1 MSYIPNSYR
10 KFLATAAT
18 AAIVTSAV
26 APAANAAEETQA
38 FKDVNDDF
46 WAAVEIYSLAQAG
59 IINGYEDG
67 TFKPSQKIVRGQAAN
82 LLANTL
88 ELPTPENLKAFS
100 DVSEKSVYALGA
112 AATKEAGIFTGSNGK
127 FGAGDVLTREQMAS
141 VLVRAFG
148 LEATDEE
155 ITFTDWS
162 KVSNSHKENVK
173 ILAQNGI
180 TTGKEDGSFDPKSAV
195 NRATFATFLY
205 RAIMNSIEDDNFV
218 LSLMHTNDVH
228 SHLATAPKRVTAIKE
243 IRAENPDALLL
254 DAGDELTGTLYF
266 NEFKGQPEIEMM
278 NYMGYD
284 AMTFG
289 NHEFDQGSSA
299 EGHKALADFVKNA
312 KFPFVSSNV
321 DFSKDALFNG
331 VFHGDTITEDPKDGN
346 IYNGIV
352 KEINGEKVGIFG
364 LTTAE
369 TESISSPEKVTFED
383 YKAEA
388 EKAVEA
394 FEEQGINKII
404 AITHIGYDDNAAVD
418 NDFELAK
425 YVDGIDIIVGGHSH
439 TKLSEPT
446 VVEADEN
453 GKEKEATLIVQ
464 ASQYGEY
471 LGTLDVEFDE
481 EGAVLGYA
489 GELIDIKEKAEDAKA
504 VEMLKK
510 YADKVKEIEKV
521 ETGGTAVKALPNP
534 RQGEGSTVSV
544 RSNETELGNL
554 ITDAMLDKAK
564 EFNPETVIAVQNGG
578 GIRAAIDEGPITM
591 GEVLTTLSFGNTL
604 ATMKLSGAEILSTLE
619 NSVKDAPAE
628 FGGFLQVSGMK
639 FTYDSSKPAG
649 QRVVSVEV
657 EEKEG
662 EFTPLDEN
670 KMYTIATNAY
680 TAKGQE
686 GYEAF
691 GKAYQEGRVTDLG
704 FADWENLRDYVAKL
718 KTVDPQ
724 IEGRIVDVAA
734 PAAPAAN

>member
-18 AAIVTSAV
+18 AALVTSAV
-26 APAANAAEETQA
+26 APAVNAAEETKA
-38 FKDVNDDF
+38 FKDVNEDF
-46 WAAVEIYSLAQAG
+46 WAAVEIYSLAEAG
-59 IINGYEDG
+59 IINGYQDG

-148 LEATDEE
+148 LEATDED
-155 ITFTDWS
+155 ITFTDWN
-162 KVSNSHKENVK
+162 KVSDSHKENVK

-205 RAIMNSIEDDNFV
+205 RAILNSIEDDNFV

-228 SHLATAPKRVTAIKE
+228 SRMETAPKRVTAIKE

-266 NEFKGQPEIEMM
+266 NEFKGQAEIEFM

-321 DFSKDALFNG
+321 DFSKDALFDG
-331 VFHGDTITEDPKDGN
+331 VFHGDTITEEPKGGN

-369 TESISSPEKVTFED
+369 TESISSPDKITFEN
-383 YKAEA
+383 YKTEA

-418 NDFELAK
+418 NDLELAK

-439 TKLSEPT
+439 TKLEEPT
-446 VVEADEN
+446 VIEEDEN

-464 ASQYGEY
+464 AYQYGDY

-481 EGAVLGYA
+481 EGAVMGYA
-489 GELIDIKEKAEDAKA
+489 GELIDITKKEEDAKA

-510 YADKVKEIEKV
+510 YADKVKELEKV
-521 ETGGTAVKALPNP
+521 ETGGTAAKALPNP
-534 RQGEGSTVSV
+534 RLGEGSTVSV

-578 GIRAAIDEGPITM
+578 GIRAAIDQGPITL
-591 GEVLTTLSFGNTL
+591 GEVRTTLSYGNTL
-604 ATMKLSGAEILSTLE
+604 ATIKLSGAEILSTLE

-662 EFTPLDEN
+662 EFTPLDVN

-680 TAKGQE
+680 SAKGQE

-691 GKAYQEGRVTDLG
+691 GKAYKEGRVTDLG

-724 IEGRIVDVAA
+724 IEGRIVDVAT

>member
-26 APAANAAEETQA
+26 APAANAAEETKS
-38 FKDVNDDF
+38 FKDVKDDF
-46 WAAVEIYSLAQAG
+46 WAAVEIYSLAEAG

-67 TFKPSQKIVRGQAAN
+67 TFKPSQQIVRGQAAN

-155 ITFTDWS
+155 ISFTDWS
-162 KVSNSHKENVK
+162 KVSESHRENVK

-205 RAIMNSIEDDNFV
+205 RAILNSIEDDNFV

-228 SHLATAPKRVTAIKE
+228 SRMETAPKRVTAIKE

-266 NEFKGQPEIEMM
+266 NEFKGQAELEFM

-289 NHEFDQGSSA
+289 NHEFDLGSSA

-331 VFHGDTITEDPKDGN
+331 VFHGDTITEEPKDGN

-369 TESISSPEKVTFED
+369 TESISSPENITFEN
-383 YKAEA
+383 YKTEA

-394 FEEQGINKII
+394 FEKQGINKII

-418 NDFELAK
+418 NDLELAK

-453 GKEKEATLIVQ
+453 GKDKEATLIVQ
-464 ASQYGEY
+464 ASQYGDY

-489 GELIDIKEKAEDAKA
+489 GELIDITKKADDAKA

-619 NSVKDAPAE
+619 NSVKDAPKE

-649 QRVVSVEV
+649 ERVVSVEV
-657 EEKEG
+657 EEKDG

-680 TAKGQE
+680 TAKGSE

-704 FADWENLRDYVAKL
+704 FADWENLRDYVTKL

-724 IEGRIVDVAA
+724 IEGRITDVAA